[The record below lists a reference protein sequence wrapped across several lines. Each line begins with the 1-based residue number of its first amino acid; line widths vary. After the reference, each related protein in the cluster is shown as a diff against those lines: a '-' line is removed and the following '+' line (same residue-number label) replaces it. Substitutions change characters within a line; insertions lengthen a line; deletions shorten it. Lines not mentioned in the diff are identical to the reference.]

1 MKTDSQNDNRNDE
14 LHSLNVEGT
23 EYITRFTRKFPP
35 QKKWSRPDRKK
46 VLAFIPGTIQKVFVR
61 SGQVVR
67 EGDTLVILEAM
78 KMRNQVKAEFSGKIR
93 LVNVTEG
100 EVVPK
105 AHLIIEFE

>member
-1 MKTDSQNDNRNDE
+1 MTIESQNDNRNGE

-35 QKKWSRPDRKK
+35 PKMWSRPDRKK

-61 SGQVVR
+61 SGQTVQ

-93 LVNVTEG
+93 MVNVTEG